1 MTNYRGHSFNH
12 RGQHQDLGEYI
23 LDTPPAEYFRH
34 DRFYGVMLS
43 SWRVFSLDDERG
55 FVQVR
60 TYYRPLER

>member
-1 MTNYRGHSFNH
+1 MKDYQGRCFDRHGHH
-12 RGQHQDLGEYI
+12 RDLGTYTLEQS
-23 LDTPPAEYFRH
+23 PAEYARS

-43 SWRVFSLDDERG
+43 SWRSFSLDDERG

>member
-1 MTNYRGHSFNH
+1 MTNHRGHSFNR

-23 LDTPPAEYFRH
+23 LETTPADWARS